1 MGKSVSTWWEWKKK
15 NETLIALMLDKH
27 QAQLMQENGHMS
39 LLWAKSLLHILT
51 DSCLSWDAWLRAA
64 LLMKTCRQLV
74 VRVVD
79 IWELLCLRL
88 IKFCLCFN
96 LLVAVGVAI
105 VQSSLT
111 ELHASSFHRLSEKC
125 SKVWVICIDILHP
138 VCRASHMSP
147 VSRSLYQTRGKEKTN

>member
-15 NETLIALMLDKH
+15 EWNSYCSYAW
-27 QAQLMQENGHMS
+27 QAPSPTNARKWAHGSTVSKKLVTYFDWLLS
-39 LLWAKSLLHILT
+39 LLRCLT
-51 DSCLSWDAWLRAA
+51 QSSPINEDLQTTCSSCGGYLRAA
-64 LLMKTCRQLV
+64 LSAFDKILSR
-74 VRVVD
+74 
-79 IWELLCLRL
+79 
-88 IKFCLCFN
+88 FN